1 MPARQLYDM
10 ESTDLNGKK
19 NGYDKRHI
27 REGNRDGMVGRV
39 RSEHISAPSNPQKV
53 LSVYIYRTTIPH
65 NADFGMRF
73 MQFCY
78 FHKKHEPIPVETPQ
92 MSHAGED

>member
-53 LSVYIYRTTIPH
+53 LSVYIYRTT
-65 NADFGMRF
+65 
-73 MQFCY
+73 
-78 FHKKHEPIPVETPQ
+78 PILE
-92 MSHAGED
+92 